1 MENDEVSLELLEQN
15 KSPLMQQITAI
26 RRFVYDLDMDLQGYE
41 WNGEKNTYRYTG
53 DCLVASDTRSK
64 LISLLKPFT
73 SDINLMTEL
82 TAKDFSKMKY
92 RTLSLTNRTLTVDF
106 LGMPV
111 QYKELVLNK
120 MMNTLF
126 AIGGV
131 ILGSKKD
138 LMDIAK
144 GRPIE
149 EEDKSL
155 RL

>member
-1 MENDEVSLELLEQN
+1 MSEDELSLGLLDQN
-15 KSPLMQQITAI
+15 KTPLMNQLTAI

-64 LISLLKPFT
+64 LISTLKPFT

-82 TAKDFSKMKY
+82 QPKDYSKMKY
-92 RTLSLTNRTLTVDF
+92 RTLSLINRTLTVDF

-131 ILGSKKD
+131 ILNSKKD

-144 GRPIE
+144 GRPM
-149 EEDKSL
+149 EDDVPRGL
-155 RL
+155 E